1 MVKKHTVHK
10 FLGQI
15 LKKNKFSI
23 RQNSIPQ
30 SLPLDWQRKS
40 KENTLRICTL
50 FKAENVNVV
59 INADKTFVLFHMKE
73 NCLIVPTDMNRVG
86 TATQVHNEIMLQQ
99 FLFLVS
105 FGRPQY

>member
-1 MVKKHTVHK
+1 
-10 FLGQI
+10 
-15 LKKNKFSI
+15 
-23 RQNSIPQ
+23 
-30 SLPLDWQRKS
+30 
-40 KENTLRICTL
+40 
-50 FKAENVNVV
+50 
-59 INADKTFVLFHMKE
+59 MKE